1 MKHLLL
7 LLIAASTASAQT
19 LAAPNPAS
27 IGEAEAQKVEDRIAT
42 VRRDIIS
49 KYDTSLAELQ
59 NQFQKAAD
67 LEAAL
72 AVRAE
77 RTRLQTEQS
86 LSEKNFVND
95 PKGLR
100 QLQQTTATRM
110 QDLVSG
116 VVAETIPKLVEY
128 KKQLTVEGKLDDAV
142 AVKQAIERLQNANVP
157 ISRTESGSIVPAE
170 TLLHAYSADRGRA
183 DKTYKGVRIAVR
195 GVLAGYRIDA
205 NDAKTLVL
213 FLNAPNTT
221 GWVQC
226 GFNLANWRYREDK
239 LVAATYLTLI
249 AKDGSEVRL
258 IKGGQVD
265 ILGDCTGWDETVKLA
280 KCDVSR

>member
-1 MKHLLL
+1 MQRLLL
-7 LLIAASTASAQT
+7 LFLITTASAQT
-19 LAAPNPAS
+19 LSAPNPAS
-27 IGEAEAQKVEDRIAT
+27 IGEAEAQKVEDRIST
-42 VRRDIIS
+42 VRRDILG
-49 KYDTSLAELQ
+49 KYDTSLGELQ
-59 NQFQKAAD
+59 LQFQKAAD
-67 LEAAL
+67 LDAAL

-77 RTRLQTEQS
+77 RTRLQAEQA
-86 LSEKNFVND
+86 LSERNFVGE
-95 PKGLR
+95 PKALR
-100 QLQQTTATRM
+100 TLQQSMATKM
-110 QDLVSG
+110 QELVSG
-116 VVAETIPKLVEY
+116 VVAETVPKLVEY

-157 ISRTESGSIVPAE
+157 ISRVESGSIVPAE

-195 GVLAGYRIDA
+195 GVLAGYRLDA

-213 FLNAPNTT
+213 YLSGQNTT

-239 LVAATYLTLI
+239 LLAATHLTLI
-249 AKDGSEVRL
+249 AKDGTEVRL
-258 IKGGQVD
+258 SKGAQAD
-265 ILGDCTGWDETVKLA
+265 ILGDCTGWDETVRLA

>member
-7 LLIAASTASAQT
+7 LFIATTASAQT

-27 IGEAEAQKVEDRIAT
+27 IGEAEAQKVEDRIST
-42 VRRDIIS
+42 VRRDIIG
-49 KYDTSLAELQ
+49 KYDLSLGELQ
-59 NQFQKAAD
+59 LQFQKVAD
-67 LEAAL
+67 LDASL

-77 RTRLQTEQS
+77 RTRLQTEQA
-86 LSEKNFVND
+86 LSERNFVAE
-95 PKGLR
+95 PKALR
-100 QLQQTTATRM
+100 ALQQSMATRM

-116 VVAETIPKLVEY
+116 VVAETVPKLVEY
-128 KKQLTVEGKLDDAV
+128 KKQLTVDGKLDDAL

-157 ISRTESGSIVPAE
+157 IARAESGSIVPAE
-170 TLLHAYSADRGRA
+170 TLLHAYNADRSRA

-205 NDAKTLVL
+205 NDAKTLILYVSGQK
-213 FLNAPNTT
+213 TT
-221 GWVQC
+221 GWVLC
-226 GFNLANWRYREDK
+226 GFNLSNWRYREDK
-239 LVAATYLTLI
+239 LLAGTQLTLT
-249 AKDGSEVRL
+249 AKDGSEIR
-258 IKGGQVD
+258 ISKGAPVD